1 MFIRNKKKKMKIR
14 LVALAFVAVLVLP
27 GYKVA
32 AASMVTTSL
41 KLPIFTDIVGSS
53 YQQEIERLIEEG
65 IVQGMGDGT
74 FKPEENLTYA
84 QAAQLMVNMFDLSLA
99 KFTFIK
105 APKASDF
112 FSGVGDEAW
121 YSEPMMVAAINGV
134 SLERDVDPMAL
145 ITRDDWYYM
154 LVTSLESS
162 MGLPMINIMPTEIK
176 DDSTVSIDHSGA
188 IQRGLSYGLYDLTDD
203 GRING
208 EAAITRGQVAA
219 IMVNTLDY
227 MAVHTKSEDVTDQFQ
242 GILNGESSKDQILL
256 QFDLYNIGDVPRTLS
271 YTSSQQYDFK
281 VYDET
286 GEHLYTWSADKMFMM
301 ALSELTIANSEYKRM
316 EVEWDYTLGNGE
328 KLEAGSYKIIFEST
342 FMVDG
347 SSVHVE
353 SSMPITIE

>member
-41 KLPIFTDIVGSS
+41 KLTMFTDVADST
-53 YQQEIERLIEEG
+53 YQQEIERLADEG
-65 IVQGMGDGT
+65 IVQGMGDGS
-74 FKPEENLTYA
+74 FRPEENLTYA

-105 APKASDF
+105 APQASDF
-112 FSGVGDEAW
+112 FTGVGDEAW
-121 YSEPMMVAAINGV
+121 YSEPMMVAALNGV
-134 SLERDVDPMAL
+134 SLEQNVDPMAF

-162 MGLPMINIMPTEIK
+162 MELPMINIIPSPIM
-176 DDSTVSIDHSGA
+176 DDTTLAIDHTGV
-188 IQRGLSYGLYDLTDD
+188 IQRGLSYGLYDLMDD

-208 EAAITRGQVAA
+208 EAAMSRGQAAA
-219 IMVNTLDY
+219 ILVNTLDY
-227 MAVHTKSEDVTDQFQ
+227 MELHNKNEDLTDQFQ

-328 KLEAGSYKIIFEST
+328 ALEAGSYKIIFEST